1 MMASIEKQ
9 LQNLKLRLRQE
20 NENQNGSTSST
31 TRNDMNGIQVSN
43 DNQKRTESS
52 RESIGTQISSTV
64 QQFPRRQYSLSA
76 TQRQP
81 NTHLQL
87 NLTQVSNNRNN
98 TSNTNVFN
106 RHNGSHSQS
115 LNAQCLSPRPR
126 PRQLP
131 VIIGNSPQGRPGS
144 PSRAIKPMPLS
155 LFPSSGDDFQPNS
168 RNNKFNN
175 EKDDKILNEKFNQNN
190 SVLTI
195 EGKVNLI
202 SIVIYLISFNY
213 N

>member
-31 TRNDMNGIQVSN
+31 PRNDMNGIQTN
-43 DNQKRTESS
+43 DNQKRTETS
-52 RESIGTQISSTV
+52 RESIGTQMSSTV

-76 TQRQP
+76 TQRQQSS
-81 NTHLQL
+81 HLQL

-98 TSNTNVFN
+98 ISNTNVFN

-126 PRQLP
+126 PRQC
-131 VIIGNSPQGRPGS
+131 INH
-144 PSRAIKPMPLS
+144 
-155 LFPSSGDDFQPNS
+155 
-168 RNNKFNN
+168 
-175 EKDDKILNEKFNQNN
+175 
-190 SVLTI
+190 
-195 EGKVNLI
+195 
-202 SIVIYLISFNY
+202 
-213 N
+213 